1 MTVEILYFAR
11 IREAIGLDGERVD
24 PPAEVTTVADLVDW
38 LAGRGG
44 AYAEAFA
51 DRGRLR
57 AAVDQ
62 AFAAP
67 DAPIAGAREI
77 ALFPPVT
84 GG

>member
-1 MTVEILYFAR
+1 MVRLLYFAWV
-11 IREAIGLDGERVD
+11 REAIGKDGETVD
-24 PPAEVTTVADLVDW
+24 PPAEVVDVAGLVAW

-44 AYAEAFA
+44 GYAEAFA
-51 DRGRLR
+51 EPARLR

-62 AFAAP
+62 AFAP
-67 DAPIAGAREI
+67 LDTSIAGAVEI

>member
-1 MTVEILYFAR
+1 MALDLVYFASV
-11 IREAIGLDGERVD
+11 REAMGRDGERVA
-24 PPAEVTTVADLVDW
+24 PPPDVATLGALIDW
-38 LAGRGG
+38 LAARD
-44 AYAEAFA
+44 ATSAAAFA

-57 AAVDQ
+57 AAIDQ
-62 AFAAP
+62 SFATP